1 MCKTFVRHW
10 KLGWSVLMGGEIIGF
25 SHNKQSKHGG
35 SVKPVLNV
43 VHTVET
49 PPTYNCTNKFTA
61 VFQGIVDSYG
71 IASYLEVNPGMLFAF
86 KILN

>member
-1 MCKTFVRHW
+1 M
-10 KLGWSVLMGGEIIGF
+10 
-25 SHNKQSKHGG
+25 
-35 SVKPVLNV
+35 KPVLNV

-71 IASYLEVNPGMLFAF
+71 IASYLEVNPGLLFAL
-86 KILN
+86 KIWN